1 MTLVLSF
8 YNSDNKLR
16 IRTGLNGFVCEVRV
30 ELFKPFEHI
39 HTIDAEDPMTTN
51 PQPINLFEFEDVAK
65 ERLPKEEYDYI
76 AGGATDEISVDR
88 NRRAYASW
96 ALRPRVL
103 RDVSV
108 LDLSTTVLGTKVN
121 LPVLIAPCGAH
132 KRAHPEGELATYRA
146 AAACGTILAVSANSN
161 TSFEDLAK
169 AANGYL
175 WVQMYPFR
183 NKEMTKDW
191 LKRAKESGYKA
202 VVVTLDSQWPPKRER
217 NIRNNYRRTRG
228 VNYPGASAETPRP
241 AGRAGEGS
249 DPAATWKD
257 LEWIKAAADLP
268 VVAKGVM
275 TGEDVELCAEVGA
288 NGVIVSN
295 HGGRHLDNT
304 LATIEVLSEA
314 VAAAKDK
321 MEIYLD
327 GGIRRGAD
335 VVKAIAL
342 GARAVFIGR
351 PLFWGLAVDGE
362 NGVVRVLNILREEI
376 EITMAKCGRP
386 TIASIDSSVV
396 VKAPPL

>member
-1 MTLVLSF
+1 MTA
-8 YNSDNKLR
+8 NS
-16 IRTGLNGFVCEVRV
+16 
-30 ELFKPFEHI
+30 
-39 HTIDAEDPMTTN
+39 
-51 PQPINLFEFEDVAK
+51 QPVNLFDFEEIAK

-96 ALRPRVL
+96 AFRPRVL
-103 RDVSV
+103 RDVSA
-108 LDLSTTVLGTKVN
+108 LDLSTTVLGTKVS
-121 LPVLIAPCGAH
+121 LPVLIAPCGGH

-146 AAACGTILAVSANSN
+146 ATASGSIMAVSANSN
-161 TSFEDLAK
+161 TSFEELAK
-169 AANGYL
+169 TAKGHL

-183 NKEMTKDW
+183 DKQMTQEW
-191 LKRAKESGYKA
+191 LDRAKDAGYEA
-202 VVVTLDSQWPPKRER
+202 VIVTLDSQWPPKRER

-228 VNYPGASAETPRP
+228 VNYPAAGAETPRP

-257 LEWIKAAADLP
+257 LEWIKSATELP
-268 VVAKGVM
+268 VIAKGVL

-288 NGVIVSN
+288 DGVIVSN

-304 LATIEVLSEA
+304 LATVEVLSEA
-314 VAAAKDK
+314 VAAAKGK

-342 GARAVFIGR
+342 GAQAVFIGR

-362 NGVVRVLNILREEI
+362 KGVVRVFEILREEI

-386 TIASIDSSVV
+386 TIASIDASTI

>member
-1 MTLVLSF
+1 MT
-8 YNSDNKLR
+8 
-16 IRTGLNGFVCEVRV
+16 
-30 ELFKPFEHI
+30 
-39 HTIDAEDPMTTN
+39 AN
-51 PQPINLFEFEDVAK
+51 PQPINLFDFEAIAK

-96 ALRPRVL
+96 AFRPRVL
-103 RDVSV
+103 RDVSA
-108 LDLSTTVLGTKVN
+108 LDLSTTVLGTKVS
-121 LPVLIAPCGAH
+121 LPVLIAPCGGH

-146 AAACGTILAVSANSN
+146 AASCGSIMAVSANSN
-161 TSFEDLAK
+161 TSFEELAQ
-169 AANGYL
+169 AAKGHL

-183 NKEMTKDW
+183 DKEMTQEWLDRVKD
-191 LKRAKESGYKA
+191 AGYEA
-202 VVVTLDSQWPPKRER
+202 VIVTLDSQWPPKRER

-228 VNYPGASAETPRP
+228 VNYPAAGGETPRP

-257 LEWIKAAADLP
+257 LEWIKSATELP
-268 VVAKGVM
+268 VIAKGVL

-288 NGVIVSN
+288 DGVIVSN

-304 LATIEVLSEA
+304 LATVEVLSEA
-314 VAAAKDK
+314 VAAAKGQ

-335 VVKAIAL
+335 VVKALAL
-342 GARAVFIGR
+342 GATAVFIGR

-362 NGVVRVLNILREEI
+362 KGVVRVFEILREEI

-386 TIASIDSSVV
+386 TIASIDASTI

>member
-1 MTLVLSF
+1 MATDS
-8 YNSDNKLR
+8 
-16 IRTGLNGFVCEVRV
+16 T
-30 ELFKPFEHI
+30 
-39 HTIDAEDPMTTN
+39 
-51 PQPINLFEFEDVAK
+51 PINLFEFEEVARA
-65 ERLPKEEYDYI
+65 RLPKAEYDYI

-88 NRRAYASW
+88 NRRAFASW

-108 LDLSTTVLGTKVN
+108 LDLSTTVLGTKLK
-121 LPVLIAPCGAH
+121 LPVLIAPCGGH
-132 KRAHPEGELATYRA
+132 KRAHPDGEIATYRA
-146 AAACGTILAVSANSN
+146 AATCGTVLAVSANSN
-161 TSFEDLAK
+161 TSFEDLSK
-169 AANGYL
+169 AASGHL
-175 WVQMYPFR
+175 WIQMYPFR
-183 NKEMTKDW
+183 DKQLNQKW
-191 LKRAKESGYKA
+191 LDRAKGAGYKA

-228 VNYPGASAETPRP
+228 VNYPKSGAETPRP

-257 LEWIKAAADLP
+257 LEWIKSASDLP

-275 TGEDVELCAEVGA
+275 TGEDVELCVEAGA
-288 NGVIVSN
+288 DGVIVSN

-314 VAAAKDK
+314 VAAAKGK
-321 MEIYLD
+321 IEIYLD

-342 GARAVFIGR
+342 GAKAVFIGR
-351 PLFWGLAVDGE
+351 PLFWGLALDGE
-362 NGVVRVLNILREEI
+362 QGVIRVLEILREEI

-386 TIASIDSSVV
+386 TVGSIDSSVV
-396 VKAPPL
+396 AKAPPL

>member
-1 MTLVLSF
+1 MS
-8 YNSDNKLR
+8 SDSR
-16 IRTGLNGFVCEVRV
+16 
-30 ELFKPFEHI
+30 
-39 HTIDAEDPMTTN
+39 
-51 PQPINLFEFEDVAK
+51 PINLFDFEAIAK

-103 RDVSV
+103 RDVSTV
-108 LDLSTTVLGTKVN
+108 DLTTNVFGVKIN
-121 LPVLIAPCGAH
+121 FPVLIAPCGAH
-132 KRAHPEGELATYRA
+132 KRAHPEGEIATYRA
-146 AAACGTILAVSANSN
+146 ATACNTVLTVSANSN

-169 AANGYL
+169 AAHGHL
-175 WVQMYPFR
+175 WVQLYPFR
-183 NKEMTKDW
+183 DKAMTEEWLQRVKD
-191 LKRAKESGYKA
+191 AGYKA

-257 LEWIKAAADLP
+257 LEWIKAATDLP
-268 VVAKGVM
+268 VLAKGIM
-275 TGEDVELCAEVGA
+275 TGEDVELCADVGA
-288 NGVIVSN
+288 DAVIVSN

-304 LATIEVLSEA
+304 LATIEVLGEA
-314 VAAAKDK
+314 VAAAKGKLDV
-321 MEIYLD
+321 YLD

-342 GARAVFIGR
+342 GARAVFVGR

-362 NGVVRVLNILREEI
+362 KGVVRMLDILREEI

-386 TIASIDSSVV
+386 SISSIDATVV
-396 VKAPPL
+396 TKAPPL

>member
-1 MTLVLSF
+1 MEVVMT
-8 YNSDNKLR
+8 
-16 IRTGLNGFVCEVRV
+16 
-30 ELFKPFEHI
+30 
-39 HTIDAEDPMTTN
+39 AN
-51 PQPINLFEFEDVAK
+51 PGPINLFEFETIAK

-88 NRRAYASW
+88 NRRAFESW

-103 RDVSV
+103 RDVHS

-121 LPVLIAPCGAH
+121 LPVLIAPCGGH
-132 KRAHPEGELATYRA
+132 KKAHPDGELATYRA
-146 AAACGTILAVSANSN
+146 AAGRGTIFAVSANASV
-161 TSFEDLAK
+161 SFEELANAVPGHLWLQMYVFPDRQMIKEWLQRAK
-169 AANGYL
+169 AA
-175 WVQMYPFR
+175 
-183 NKEMTKDW
+183 
-191 LKRAKESGYKA
+191 GYKA
-202 VVVTLDSQWPPKRER
+202 ICVTLDSQWPPKRER
-217 NIRNNYRRTRG
+217 NIRNNYQNMRG
-228 VNYPGASAETPRP
+228 VNFAQTSFPAAGSGRRGGGA
-241 AGRAGEGS
+241 

-257 LEWIKAAADLP
+257 LEWIKGETDLP
-268 VVAKGVM
+268 IVAKGIM
-275 TGEDVELCAEVGA
+275 TGEDVEQCAKIGA
-288 NGVIVSN
+288 DAVIVSN

-314 VAAAKDK
+314 VAAAKGK
-321 MEIYLD
+321 VEVLLD

-362 NGVVRVLNILREEI
+362 QGVVRVLDILREEI

-386 TIASIDSSVV
+386 NIATIDSTVL

>member
-1 MTLVLSF
+1 
-8 YNSDNKLR
+8 
-16 IRTGLNGFVCEVRV
+16 
-30 ELFKPFEHI
+30 
-39 HTIDAEDPMTTN
+39 MTTD
-51 PQPINLFEFEDVAK
+51 PTPINLFEFEDIARA
-65 ERLPKEEYDYI
+65 RLPKVEYDYI
-76 AGGATDEISVDR
+76 AGGATDELSVDR
-88 NRRAYASW
+88 NRRAFGSW

-103 RDVSV
+103 RDVSA
-108 LDLSTTVLGTKVN
+108 LDLSTTVLGTKIN
-121 LPVLIAPCGAH
+121 LPVLIAPCGGH
-132 KRAHPEGELATYRA
+132 KRAHSDGEIATYRA
-146 AAACGTILAVSANSN
+146 AAACGTVLAVSANSN

-169 AANGYL
+169 AATGHL
-175 WVQMYPFR
+175 WIQMYPFR
-183 NKEMTKDW
+183 DKQLNQEW
-191 LKRAKESGYKA
+191 LDRAKRAGYKA

-217 NIRNNYRRTRG
+217 NIRNSYRRTRG
-228 VNYPGASAETPRP
+228 VNYPKSGAETPRP

-257 LEWIKAAADLP
+257 LEWIKSASDLP

-275 TGEDVELCAEVGA
+275 TGEDVELCVEAGA
-288 NGVIVSN
+288 DGVIVSN

-314 VAAAKDK
+314 VLAAKGK
-321 MEIYLD
+321 IEIYLD

-342 GARAVFIGR
+342 GAKAVFIGR
-351 PLFWGLAVDGE
+351 PLFWGLALDGE
-362 NGVVRVLNILREEI
+362 KGVIRVLEILREEI

>member
-1 MTLVLSF
+1 
-8 YNSDNKLR
+8 
-16 IRTGLNGFVCEVRV
+16 
-30 ELFKPFEHI
+30 
-39 HTIDAEDPMTTN
+39 MTTT
-51 PQPINLFEFEDVAK
+51 PQPINLFEFEDIAR

-96 ALRPRVL
+96 AFRPRVL

-108 LDLSTTVLGTKVN
+108 LDISTTVLGTKVN
-121 LPVLIAPCGAH
+121 LPVLIAPCGGH
-132 KRAHPEGELATYRA
+132 KRAHPDGELATFRA
-146 AAACGTILAVSANSN
+146 AAACGTVLAVSANSN

-169 AANGYL
+169 AANGHL

-183 NKEMTKDW
+183 NKEMTKEW
-191 LKRAKESGYKA
+191 LNRVKDNDYKA

-228 VNYPGASAETPRP
+228 VNYPAAGTDTPRP

-249 DPAATWKD
+249 DPAATWQD
-257 LEWIKAAADLP
+257 LEWIKKAAGLP

-288 NGVIVSN
+288 DGVIVSN

-304 LATIEVLSEA
+304 LATVEVLSEA
-314 VAAAKDK
+314 VSAANGKL
-321 MEIYLD
+321 EVYLD
-327 GGIRRGAD
+327 GGVRRGAD

-342 GARAVFIGR
+342 GAKAVFIGR

-386 TIASIDSSVV
+386 TIASIDATTI

>member
-1 MTLVLSF
+1 
-8 YNSDNKLR
+8 
-16 IRTGLNGFVCEVRV
+16 
-30 ELFKPFEHI
+30 
-39 HTIDAEDPMTTN
+39 MTTI
-51 PQPINLFEFEDVAK
+51 PQPINLFEFEDFAK

-96 ALRPRVL
+96 AFRPRVL
-103 RDVSV
+103 RDVSA
-108 LDLSTTVLGTKVN
+108 LDLSTTVLGTKLN
-121 LPVLIAPCGAH
+121 LPVLIAPCGGH
-132 KRAHPEGELATYRA
+132 KRAHSEGELATYRA
-146 AAACGTILAVSANSN
+146 AAACGTVLAVSANSN
-161 TSFEDLAK
+161 TSFEELAK
-169 AANGYL
+169 SAKGHL

-183 NKEMTKDW
+183 NRDMTKEW
-191 LKRAKESGYKA
+191 LKRAKDSGYEA
-202 VVVTLDSQWPPKRER
+202 IVVTLDSQWPPKRER
-217 NIRNNYRRTRG
+217 NIRNNYQRTRG
-228 VNYPGASAETPRP
+228 VNYPKAGAETPRP

-249 DPAATWKD
+249 DPAATWED
-257 LEWIKAAADLP
+257 LEWIKKAAGLP

-275 TGEDVELCAEVGA
+275 TGEDVSLCIEVGA
-288 NGVIVSN
+288 DGVIVSN

-304 LATIEVLSEA
+304 LATVEVLPEA
-314 VAAAKDK
+314 VAAARDK
-321 MEIYLD
+321 LEVYLD

-362 NGVVRVLNILREEI
+362 KGVVRVLDILREEI

-386 TIASIDSSVV
+386 TIASIDSTAV